1 MATEKNRLKRRILL
15 VDDHPLLRQGISQ
28 LINQQPD
35 LTVCGEAEDRAGAL
49 EQMAN
54 TKPALA
60 VVDISLK
67 DERGLD
73 LIKDLK
79 AQYPNLPVLVLS
91 MHDESL
97 YAERALRAGAR
108 GYIMKREASEKVLEA
123 IRQVLTGAVY
133 VSDKI
138 TGRILDQVS
147 GRVEKAKS
155 SALDLLTD
163 RELEIMMLIGKG
175 YGSQQISN
183 QLHISVKTV
192 EAHRANIKEKLNLP
206 SSAELLQN
214 AIRWAQQMGD
224 I

>member
-1 MATEKNRLKRRILL
+1 MSTEKNRPKRRILL

-49 EQMAN
+49 EQTAN

-67 DERGLD
+67 EERGLD

-123 IRQVLTGAVY
+123 IRQVLAGAVY